1 MGFDWRAF
9 AEGFATTAAANI
21 KEKKK
26 EARKYELEQEQLAKD
41 NIMKISR
48 RNSVVN
54 EVLGLTSYLEDQGVS
69 IAQMQAAIAS
79 GPQAIQDLATKVR
92 AGVEANGGQKLSDTE
107 VDMIIKLPEGF
118 QPLDMDMDEYVRKT
132 YGLGLETKGAT
143 AEKPDIGFFDRLTG
157 DSAMMRSKYK
167 LGSEIIYDGYTAE
180 DINMLARQQE
190 YEALQPSTYA
200 VIADMKRFDLKAK
213 KFVLDSIVTLKKDR
227 EELDP
232 AYKAALATL
241 ETFDER
247 GGLTQLELDLKANPD
262 SANIKQQ
269 IAEYKSAQDKVKSI
283 EMPLYQMVYDDAID
297 TYGLAAFEDLET
309 SMLANV
315 GEEYVESIRELLF
328 PTMKQTSEVIDTGSA
343 VDAATIEALG
353 EVPKTKKI
361 FEDIEFTVTK
371 SDSDGNPIE
380 VKTDGGNTYT
390 PESEGWDVLVQHLQK
405 EETPIGPVEE
415 QALKRL
421 DLEEIDTTEN
431 VAISEPK
438 TEDPV
443 EKKVELEPPEQKREV
458 EDVVETAEEMGV
470 RKAAEYMDRD
480 KVTFEEWEEMGPNA
494 RKLLGL
500 PTSKVGAQ
508 NATEN
513 GFIELPKGKVKRE
526 TIAARM
532 AELEPGSKKITSVRE
547 KIKRIF
553 PNTTDEEI
561 ETGMDTGTIT
571 ELDLSVMADF
581 GEDIFKYMQEQGLD
595 ENADTFD
602 IMRALSEWADANN
615 KRLPYNMGFL
625 TVQFQKA
632 FRG

>member
-21 KEKKK
+21 KEKKR

-54 EVLGLTSYLEDQGVS
+54 EVLGITSYLEDQGVS
-69 IAQMQAAIAS
+69 TAQMQAAIAS
-79 GPQAIQDLATKVR
+79 GPQAIQDLSTKVR
-92 AGVEANGGQKLSDTE
+92 AAVEANGGRKLSDTE
-107 VDMIIKLPEGF
+107 VDMIIKMPEGF
-118 QPLDMDMDEYVRKT
+118 KPLDMDMDQYVRKT

-143 AEKPDIGFFDRLTG
+143 AEEPDIGFFDRLTG

-190 YEALQPSTYA
+190 YEAIQPSTYA
-200 VIADMKRFDLKAK
+200 TIADLKRFDLKAK

-232 AYKAALATL
+232 EYKAALATL
-241 ETFDER
+241 ETLDER
-247 GGLTQLELDLKANPD
+247 GGLTQLRSDLETSPD
-262 SANIKQQ
+262 NANIKQQ
-269 IAEYKSAQDKVKSI
+269 IAEYEAAQNKVKSI

-315 GEEYVESIRELLF
+315 GEEYVENLRELLF
-328 PTMKQTSEVIDTGSA
+328 PTMKQTIGTGSA

-353 EVPKTKKI
+353 EVPTEPKKI

-371 SDSDGNPIE
+371 SDSEGNPLE

-390 PESEGWDVLVQHLQK
+390 PESEGWDVLVQHLEK
-405 EETPIGPVEE
+405 KETPVGPVEE
-415 QALKRL
+415 QALKKL
-421 DLEEIDTTEN
+421 NLEKIDTTES

-438 TEDPV
+438 EEDPV
-443 EKKVELEPPEQKREV
+443 EEKVELEPPEQKREV

-480 KVTFEEWEEMGPNA
+480 RISFEEWEEMGPNA

-532 AELEPGSKKITSVRE
+532 AELEPGDAVRSLRD
-547 KIKRIF
+547 KTKQLF
-553 PNTTDEEI
+553 SATDEEI
-561 ETGMDTGTIT
+561 QEGMDTGTIT
-571 ELDLSVMADF
+571 ELDLSIMSDF

-595 ENADTFD
+595 ENAEAFD

-615 KRLPYNMGFL
+615 KRLPYNTGFL
-625 TVQFQKA
+625 TLQFQKA
-632 FRG
+632 FRR

>member
-9 AEGFATTAAANI
+9 AEGFAETAAANI

-69 IAQMQAAIAS
+69 TAQMQAAIAS

-92 AGVEANGGQKLSDTE
+92 AGVEANGGRKLSDTE
-107 VDMIIKLPEGF
+107 VDMIIKMPEGF
-118 QPLDMDMDEYVRKT
+118 KPLDMDMDQYVRKT

-143 AEKPDIGFFDRLTG
+143 AEEPDIGFFDRLTG

-200 VIADMKRFDLKAK
+200 VIADMKRYDLKAK
-213 KFVLDSIVTLKKDR
+213 KFVLDSIVSLKNDR
-227 EELDP
+227 KELDSE
-232 AYKAALATL
+232 YKTALETL

-247 GGLTQLELDLKANPD
+247 GGLSRLESDLKASPD

-269 IAEYKSAQDKVKSI
+269 IAAYKAAQNKVKSI
-283 EMPLYQMVYDDAID
+283 ETPLYQMVYDDAVD
-297 TYGLAAFEDLET
+297 TYGVSAFEDLET

-315 GEEYVESIRELLF
+315 GEEYVEQMRELLGLQ
-328 PTMKQTSEVIDTGSA
+328 KSDADTDSV
-343 VDAATIEALG
+343 VDTETIEALG
-353 EVPKTKKI
+353 EVPTEPIKI
-361 FEDIEFTVTK
+361 FEDIKFTITK
-371 SDSDGNPIE
+371 SDSEGNPLE

-390 PESEGWDVLVQHLQK
+390 PESEGWDVLVQHLNK
-405 EETPIGPVEE
+405 KETPVGPVEK
-415 QALKRL
+415 QALKTL
-421 DLEEIDTTEN
+421 NLEEIDPTEN
-431 VAISEPK
+431 VVTSEPK
-438 TEDPV
+438 KEDPV
-443 EKKVELEPPEQKREV
+443 EKKVELEPPKQEREV
-458 EDVVETAEEMGV
+458 EDVTETAEEMGI
-470 RKAAEYMDRD
+470 RKAAKFMDRD
-480 KVTFEEWEEMGPNA
+480 RVTFEEWEEMGPNA

-513 GFIELPKGKVKRE
+513 GFIELPQGKVKRE

-532 AELEPGSKKITSVRE
+532 AELEPGSKKVLSLRD
-547 KIKRIF
+547 KLKKLF
-553 PNTTDEEI
+553 PKTTDEEI
-561 ETGMDTGTIT
+561 ETGIDTGTIT
-571 ELDLSVMADF
+571 ELDISVMAEF
-581 GEDIFKYMQEQGLD
+581 GEDIFRYMQEQGLD
-595 ENADTFD
+595 ENAEAFD

-625 TVQFQKA
+625 TIQFQKA
-632 FRG
+632 LRG

>member
-9 AEGFATTAAANI
+9 AEGIATTAAANI

-26 EARKYELEQEQLAKD
+26 EARAYREEQEQLAKD

-48 RNSVVN
+48 RNAVVN
-54 EVLGLTSYLEDQGVS
+54 EVLGLTNYLEDQGVRT
-69 IAQMQAAIAS
+69 AQMQAAIAS
-79 GPQAIQDLATKVR
+79 GSQAIQDLYTKVR
-92 AGVEANGGQKLSDTE
+92 AAVEANGGRKLSDTE
-107 VDMIIKLPEGF
+107 VDMIIKMPEGF
-118 QPLDMDMDEYVRKT
+118 QPLDMDMDQYVRKT

-143 AEKPDIGFFDRLTG
+143 AEEPDIGFFDRLTG

-167 LGSEIIYDGYTAE
+167 LGSEIVYDGYTAE

-190 YEALQPSTYA
+190 YEALQPSTYS
-200 VIADMKRFDLKAK
+200 VIAELERYDLKAK
-213 KFVLDSIVTLKKDR
+213 RFVSDSIDVFISDKLKV
-227 EELDP
+227 DP
-232 AYKAALATL
+232 AYKTARETIQ
-241 ETFDER
+241 TFDER

-269 IAEYKSAQDKVKSI
+269 ITEYKAAQNKVRSVEIPIYKD
-283 EMPLYQMVYDDAID
+283 VYDETID
-297 TYGLAAFEDLET
+297 KYGISAFEDLET

-315 GEEYVESIRELLF
+315 GKEYVEEMRELLF
-328 PTMKQTSEVIDTGSA
+328 PSMKQTSS
-343 VDAATIEALG
+343 VDAETPEALG
-353 EVPKTKKI
+353 EVPTEPKKI

-371 SDSDGNPIE
+371 SDSEGNPLE

-390 PESEGWDVLVQHLQK
+390 PESEGWDVLVQHLEK
-405 EETPIGPVEE
+405 KETPVGPVEE
-415 QALKRL
+415 QALKKL
-421 DLEEIDTTEN
+421 NLEKIDTTES

-438 TEDPV
+438 EEDPV
-443 EKKVELEPPEQKREV
+443 EEKVELEPPEQNREV

-480 KVTFEEWEEMGPNA
+480 RVTFEEWEEMGPNA

-532 AELEPGSKKITSVRE
+532 AELEPGDAVRSLRD
-547 KIKRIF
+547 KTKQLF
-553 PNTTDEEI
+553 GATDEEI
-561 ETGMDTGTIT
+561 QEGMDTGAIT
-571 ELDLSVMADF
+571 ELDLSIMSEF

-595 ENADTFD
+595 ENAEAFD

-615 KRLPYNMGFL
+615 KRLPYNTGFL
-625 TVQFQKA
+625 TLQFQKA
-632 FRG
+632 FRR

>member
-9 AEGFATTAAANI
+9 AEGFAETAAANI
-21 KEKKK
+21 KEKGK
-26 EARKYELEQEQLAKD
+26 EARQYRLDQEQLAKD

-54 EVLGLTSYLEDQGVS
+54 EVLGLTSYLKDQGVS
-69 IAQMQAAIAS
+69 IAQMQAAISS
-79 GPQAIQDLATKVR
+79 GPQAIQDLATKVKT
-92 AGVEANGGQKLSDTE
+92 AVEANAGQKLSDAE

-118 QPLDMDMDEYVRKT
+118 KPLDMDMDEYVRKT

-143 AEKPDIGFFDRLTG
+143 AEKPDISFFDRLTG
-157 DSAMMRSKYK
+157 EAAMMRSKYK

-180 DINMLARQQE
+180 DINTLARQQE
-190 YEALQPSTYA
+190 YEAIQPSTYA
-200 VIADMKRFDLKAK
+200 TIADLKRFDLKAK
-213 KFVLDSIVTLKKDR
+213 KFVLDSIVALKKDR

-232 AYKAALATL
+232 VYKAALKTL
-241 ETFDER
+241 ETLDER
-247 GGLTQLELDLKANPD
+247 GGLTQLQSDLKTSPNN
-262 SANIKQQ
+262 ANIKQQ
-269 IAEYKSAQDKVKSI
+269 IAEYEAAQKKVKSI

-328 PTMKQTSEVIDTGSA
+328 PGIKQASGAIDT
-343 VDAATIEALG
+343 VDAETIEALG
-353 EVPKTKKI
+353 EIPTEPKKI
-361 FEDIEFTVTK
+361 FEDIEFTITK
-371 SDSDGNPIE
+371 SDSEGNPLE

-390 PESEGWDVLVQHLQK
+390 PESEGWDVLVQHLEK
-405 EETPIGPVEE
+405 KETPVGPVEE
-415 QALKRL
+415 QALKKL
-421 DLEEIDTTEN
+421 NLEEIDITEN
-431 VAISEPK
+431 VVISEPK

-443 EKKVELEPPEQKREV
+443 EEKVELEPPEQKREV
-458 EDVVETAEEMGV
+458 EDVVETAEEMGI

-480 KVTFEEWEEMGPNA
+480 RVTFEEWEEMGPNA

-532 AELEPGSKKITSVRE
+532 AELEPGSKKVLSLRD
-547 KIKRIF
+547 KLKRLF
-553 PNTTDEEI
+553 PRTTDEEI

-571 ELDLSVMADF
+571 ELDISIMADF
-581 GEDIFKYMQEQGLD
+581 GEDIFKYIQEQGLD
-595 ENADTFD
+595 ENSSAFD

-615 KRLPYNMGFL
+615 KRLPYNTGFL
-625 TVQFQKA
+625 TIQFQKA
-632 FRG
+632 LRG

>member
-9 AEGFATTAAANI
+9 AEGFAETAAANI

-69 IAQMQAAIAS
+69 TAQMQAAIAS

-92 AGVEANGGQKLSDTE
+92 AGVEANGGRKLSDTE
-107 VDMIIKLPEGF
+107 VDMIIKMPEGF
-118 QPLDMDMDEYVRKT
+118 KPLDMDMDQYVRKT

-143 AEKPDIGFFDRLTG
+143 AEEPDIGFFDRLTG

-200 VIADMKRFDLKAK
+200 VIADMKRYDLKAK
-213 KFVLDSIVTLKKDR
+213 KFVLDSIVSLKNDR
-227 EELDP
+227 KELDSE
-232 AYKAALATL
+232 YKTALETL

-247 GGLTQLELDLKANPD
+247 GGLSRLESDLKASPD

-269 IAEYKSAQDKVKSI
+269 IAAYKAAQNKVKSI
-283 EMPLYQMVYDDAID
+283 ETPLYQMVYDDAVD
-297 TYGLAAFEDLET
+297 TYGVSAFEDLET

-315 GEEYVESIRELLF
+315 GEEYVEQMRELLGLQ
-328 PTMKQTSEVIDTGSA
+328 KSDADTDSV
-343 VDAATIEALG
+343 VDTETIEALG
-353 EVPKTKKI
+353 EVPTEPIKI
-361 FEDIEFTVTK
+361 FEDIKFTITK
-371 SDSDGNPIE
+371 SDSEGNPLE

-390 PESEGWDVLVQHLQK
+390 PESEGWDVLVQHLNK
-405 EETPIGPVEE
+405 KETPVGPVEK
-415 QALKRL
+415 QALKKL
-421 DLEEIDTTEN
+421 NLEEIDPTEN
-431 VAISEPK
+431 VVTSEPK
-438 TEDPV
+438 KEDPV
-443 EKKVELEPPEQKREV
+443 EKMLELEPPKT
-458 EDVVETAEEMGV
+458 DVKIEAPTETAEEMGI
-470 RKAAEYMDRD
+470 RKAALYMDRD
-480 KVTFEEWEEMGPNA
+480 RVTFEEWEEMGPNA

-513 GFIELPKGKVKRE
+513 GFIELPQGKVKRE

-532 AELEPGSKKITSVRE
+532 AELEPGSKKVLSLRD
-547 KIKRIF
+547 KLKKLF
-553 PNTTDEEI
+553 PKTTDEEI
-561 ETGMDTGTIT
+561 ETGIDTGTIT
-571 ELDLSVMADF
+571 ELDISVMAEF
-581 GEDIFKYMQEQGLD
+581 GEDIFRYMQEQGLD
-595 ENADTFD
+595 ENAEAFD

-625 TVQFQKA
+625 TIQFQKA
-632 FRG
+632 LRG

>member
-21 KEKKK
+21 QEKKK
-26 EARKYELEQEQLAKD
+26 EARKYREEQEQLAKD

-69 IAQMQAAIAS
+69 TAQMQAAIAS
-79 GPQAIQDLATKVR
+79 GPQAIQDLSTKVR
-92 AGVEANGGQKLSDTE
+92 AAVEANGGRKLSDTE
-107 VDMIIKLPEGF
+107 VDMIIKMPEGF
-118 QPLDMDMDEYVRKT
+118 QALDMDMDQYVRKT

-143 AEKPDIGFFDRLTG
+143 AEEPDIGFFDRLTG

-190 YEALQPSTYA
+190 YEAIQPSTYA
-200 VIADMKRFDLKAK
+200 VIADLKRYDLQAK
-213 KFVLDSIVTLKKDR
+213 LDLINNIASLKKDKLFEDEEYKTAV
-227 EELDP
+227 EELQ
-232 AYKAALATL
+232 TL
-241 ETFDER
+241 NAR
-247 GGLTQLELDLKANPD
+247 GGLTQFQKDLEKAVEGTERAKIAQESID
-262 SANIKQQ
+262 QYIK
-269 IAEYKSAQDKVKSI
+269 AQNKVESI
-283 EMPLYQMVYDDAID
+283 EMPIYKAIYDNAID
-297 TYGLAAFEDLET
+297 TYGISAFEDLEN
-309 SMLANV
+309 SMLNNV
-315 GEEYVESIRELLF
+315 GKEYVENIRELLF
-328 PTMKQTSEVIDTGSA
+328 PGMKQASSK
-343 VDAATIEALG
+343 L
-353 EVPKTKKI
+353 

-371 SDSDGNPIE
+371 SDSEGNPLE

-390 PESEGWDVLVQHLQK
+390 PESEGWNVLVQHLNK
-405 EETPIGPVEE
+405 EETPETIDTTSAVNEQTTEALGEPPVGPVEE
-415 QALKRL
+415 QALKKL
-421 DLEEIDTTEN
+421 NLEKIDTTES
-431 VAISEPK
+431 VVISEPK
-438 TEDPV
+438 EEDPV
-443 EKKVELEPPEQKREV
+443 EEKVELEPPEQKREV

-480 KVTFEEWEEMGPNA
+480 RVTFEEWEEMGPNA

-532 AELEPGSKKITSVRE
+532 AELEPGDAVRSLRD
-547 KIKRIF
+547 KTKQLF
-553 PNTTDEEI
+553 GATDEEI
-561 ETGMDTGTIT
+561 QEGMDTGTIT
-571 ELDLSVMADF
+571 ELDLSIMSDF

-595 ENADTFD
+595 ENAEAFD

-615 KRLPYNMGFL
+615 KRLPYNTGFL
-625 TVQFQKA
+625 TLQFQKA
-632 FRG
+632 FRR

>member
-9 AEGFATTAAANI
+9 AEGIATTAAANI

-26 EARKYELEQEQLAKD
+26 EARAYREEQEQLAKD

-48 RNSVVN
+48 RNAVVN
-54 EVLGLTSYLEDQGVS
+54 EVLGLTNYLEDQGVS
-69 IAQMQAAIAS
+69 TAQMQAAIAS
-79 GPQAIQDLATKVR
+79 GSQAIQDLYTKVR
-92 AGVEANGGQKLSDTE
+92 AAVEANGGRKLSDTE
-107 VDMIIKLPEGF
+107 VDMIIKMPEGF
-118 QPLDMDMDEYVRKT
+118 QPLDMDMDQYVRKT

-143 AEKPDIGFFDRLTG
+143 AEEPDIGFFDRLTG

-167 LGSEIIYDGYTAE
+167 LGSEIVYDGYTAE

-190 YEALQPSTYA
+190 YEALQPSTYS
-200 VIADMKRFDLKAK
+200 VIAELERYDLKAK
-213 KFVLDSIVTLKKDR
+213 RFVSDSIDVFISDKLKV
-227 EELDP
+227 DP
-232 AYKAALATL
+232 AYKTARETIQ
-241 ETFDER
+241 TFDER

-269 IAEYKSAQDKVKSI
+269 ITEYKAAQNKVRSVEIPIYKD
-283 EMPLYQMVYDDAID
+283 VYDETID
-297 TYGLAAFEDLET
+297 KYGISAFEDLET

-315 GEEYVESIRELLF
+315 GKEYVEEMRELLF
-328 PTMKQTSEVIDTGSA
+328 PSMKQTSS
-343 VDAATIEALG
+343 VDAETPEALG
-353 EVPKTKKI
+353 EVPTEPKKI

-371 SDSDGNPIE
+371 SDSEGNPLE

-390 PESEGWDVLVQHLQK
+390 PESEGWDVLVQHLEK
-405 EETPIGPVEE
+405 KETPVGPVEE
-415 QALKRL
+415 QALKKL
-421 DLEEIDTTEN
+421 NLEKIDTTES

-438 TEDPV
+438 EEDPV
-443 EKKVELEPPEQKREV
+443 EEKVELEPPEQNREV

-480 KVTFEEWEEMGPNA
+480 RVTFEEWEEMGPNA

-532 AELEPGSKKITSVRE
+532 AELEPGDAVRSLRD
-547 KIKRIF
+547 KTKQLF
-553 PNTTDEEI
+553 GATDEEI
-561 ETGMDTGTIT
+561 QEGMDTGAIT
-571 ELDLSVMADF
+571 ELDLSIMSEF

-595 ENADTFD
+595 ENAEAFD
-602 IMRALSEWADANN
+602 IMRALSEWADENN
-615 KRLPYNMGFL
+615 KRLPYNTGFL
-625 TVQFQKA
+625 TLQFQKA
-632 FRG
+632 FRR

>member
-9 AEGFATTAAANI
+9 AEGFAETAAANI

-26 EARKYELEQEQLAKD
+26 EARKYEAEQEQLAKD

-54 EVLGLTSYLEDQGVS
+54 EVLGLTNYLEDQGVS

-79 GPQAIQDLATKVR
+79 GPQAIQDLSTKVR
-92 AGVEANGGQKLSDTE
+92 TAVEANGGRKLSDTE

-118 QPLDMDMDEYVRKT
+118 QALDMDMDQYVRKT

-157 DSAMMRSKYK
+157 EAAMMRSKYK
-167 LGSEIIYDGYTAE
+167 LGSDIIYDGYTAE

-227 EELDP
+227 EELDSE
-232 AYKAALATL
+232 YKAALETL

-247 GGLTQLELDLKANPD
+247 GGLTQLQSDLKTSPNN
-262 SANIKQQ
+262 ANIKQQ
-269 IAEYKSAQDKVKSI
+269 IAEYEAAQKKVKSI

-297 TYGLAAFEDLET
+297 TYGVSAFEDLET

-328 PTMKQTSEVIDTGSA
+328 PGMEQASGATDA
-343 VDAATIEALG
+343 VDAETIEALG
-353 EVPKTKKI
+353 EVPTEPKKI

-371 SDSDGNPIE
+371 SDSEGNPLE

-390 PESEGWDVLVQHLQK
+390 PESEGWDVLVQHLEK
-405 EETPIGPVEE
+405 KETPVGPVEK
-415 QALKRL
+415 QALKTL
-421 DLEEIDTTEN
+421 NLQEIDTAEN
-431 VAISEPK
+431 VVASEVK

-443 EKKVELEPPEQKREV
+443 AKMLELEPPKQKREV
-458 EDVVETAEEMGV
+458 EDVVETAEEMGI

-480 KVTFEEWEEMGPNA
+480 RISFEEWEEMGPNA

-532 AELEPGSKKITSVRE
+532 AELEPGSKKVLSLRD
-547 KIKRIF
+547 KLKRLF
-553 PNTTDEEI
+553 PKTTDEEI

-571 ELDLSVMADF
+571 ELDISVMADF
-581 GEDIFKYMQEQGLD
+581 GEDIFKYMQEQGID

-632 FRG
+632 LRG

>member
-9 AEGFATTAAANI
+9 AEGFAETAAANI

-69 IAQMQAAIAS
+69 TAQMQAAIAS

-92 AGVEANGGQKLSDTE
+92 AGVEANGGRKLSDTE
-107 VDMIIKLPEGF
+107 VDMIIKMPEGF
-118 QPLDMDMDEYVRKT
+118 KPLDMDMDQYVRKT

-143 AEKPDIGFFDRLTG
+143 AEEPDIGFFDRLTG

-200 VIADMKRFDLKAK
+200 VIADMKRYDLKAK
-213 KFVLDSIVTLKKDR
+213 KFVLDSIVSLKNDR
-227 EELDP
+227 KELDSE
-232 AYKAALATL
+232 YKTALETL

-247 GGLTQLELDLKANPD
+247 GGLSRLESDLKASPD

-269 IAEYKSAQDKVKSI
+269 IAAYKAAQNKVKSI
-283 EMPLYQMVYDDAID
+283 ETPLYQMAYDDAVD
-297 TYGLAAFEDLET
+297 TYGVSAFEDLET

-315 GEEYVESIRELLF
+315 GEEYVEQMRELLGLQ
-328 PTMKQTSEVIDTGSA
+328 KSDADTDSV
-343 VDAATIEALG
+343 VDTETIEALG
-353 EVPKTKKI
+353 EVPTEPIKI
-361 FEDIEFTVTK
+361 FEDIKFTITK
-371 SDSDGNPIE
+371 SDSEGNPLE

-390 PESEGWDVLVQHLQK
+390 PESEGWDVLVQHLNK
-405 EETPIGPVEE
+405 KETPVGPVEK
-415 QALKRL
+415 QALKKL
-421 DLEEIDTTEN
+421 NLEEIDPTEN
-431 VAISEPK
+431 VVTSEPK
-438 TEDPV
+438 KEDPV
-443 EKKVELEPPEQKREV
+443 EKMLELEPPKT
-458 EDVVETAEEMGV
+458 DVKIEAPTETAEEMGI
-470 RKAAEYMDRD
+470 RKAALYMDRD
-480 KVTFEEWEEMGPNA
+480 RVTFEEWEEMGPNA

-513 GFIELPKGKVKRE
+513 GFIELPQGKVKRE

-532 AELEPGSKKITSVRE
+532 AELEPGSKKVLSLRD
-547 KIKRIF
+547 KLKKLF
-553 PNTTDEEI
+553 PKTTDEEI
-561 ETGMDTGTIT
+561 ETGIDTGTIT
-571 ELDLSVMADF
+571 ELDISVMAEF
-581 GEDIFKYMQEQGLD
+581 GEDIFRYMQEQGLD
-595 ENADTFD
+595 ENAEAFD

-625 TVQFQKA
+625 TIQFQKA
-632 FRG
+632 LRG

>member
-9 AEGFATTAAANI
+9 AEGIATTAAANI

-26 EARKYELEQEQLAKD
+26 EARAYREEQEQLAKD

-48 RNSVVN
+48 RNAVVN
-54 EVLGLTSYLEDQGVS
+54 EVLGLTNYLEDQGVS
-69 IAQMQAAIAS
+69 TAQMQAAIAS
-79 GPQAIQDLATKVR
+79 GSQAIQDLYTKVR
-92 AGVEANGGQKLSDTE
+92 AAVEANGGRKLSDTE
-107 VDMIIKLPEGF
+107 VDMIIKMPEGF
-118 QPLDMDMDEYVRKT
+118 QPLDMDMDQYVRKT

-143 AEKPDIGFFDRLTG
+143 AEEPDIGFFDRLTG

-167 LGSEIIYDGYTAE
+167 LGSEIVYDGYTAE

-190 YEALQPSTYA
+190 YEALQPSTYS
-200 VIADMKRFDLKAK
+200 VIAELERYDLKAK
-213 KFVLDSIVTLKKDR
+213 RFVSDSIDVFISDKLKV
-227 EELDP
+227 DP
-232 AYKAALATL
+232 AYKTARETIQ
-241 ETFDER
+241 TFDER

-269 IAEYKSAQDKVKSI
+269 ITEYKAAQNKVRSVEIPIYKD
-283 EMPLYQMVYDDAID
+283 VYDETID
-297 TYGLAAFEDLET
+297 KYGISAFENLET

-315 GEEYVESIRELLF
+315 GKEYVEEMRELLF
-328 PTMKQTSEVIDTGSA
+328 PSMKQTSS
-343 VDAATIEALG
+343 VDAETPEALG
-353 EVPKTKKI
+353 EVPTEPKKI

-371 SDSDGNPIE
+371 SDSEGNPLE

-390 PESEGWDVLVQHLQK
+390 PESEGWDVLVQHLEK
-405 EETPIGPVEE
+405 KETPVGPVEE
-415 QALKRL
+415 QALKKL
-421 DLEEIDTTEN
+421 NLEKIDTTES

-438 TEDPV
+438 EEDPV
-443 EKKVELEPPEQKREV
+443 EEKVELEPPEQNREV

-480 KVTFEEWEEMGPNA
+480 RVTFEEWEEMGPNA

-532 AELEPGSKKITSVRE
+532 AELEPGDAVRSLRD
-547 KIKRIF
+547 KTKQLF
-553 PNTTDEEI
+553 GATDEEI
-561 ETGMDTGTIT
+561 QEGMDTGAIT
-571 ELDLSVMADF
+571 ELDLSIMSEF

-595 ENADTFD
+595 ENAEAFD
-602 IMRALSEWADANN
+602 IMRALSEWADENN
-615 KRLPYNMGFL
+615 KRLPYNTGFL
-625 TVQFQKA
+625 TLQFQKA
-632 FRG
+632 FRR

>member
-1 MGFDWRAF
+1 MGFDWREFAAGF
-9 AEGFATTAAANI
+9 AETAAANI

-26 EARKYELEQEQLAKD
+26 EARKYEAEQEQLAKD

-54 EVLGLTSYLEDQGVS
+54 EVLGLTNYLEDQGVS
-69 IAQMQAAIAS
+69 TAQMQAAIAS

-118 QPLDMDMDEYVRKT
+118 QPLDMNMDEYVRKT

-157 DSAMMRSKYK
+157 EAAMMSSKYK
-167 LGSEIIYDGYTAE
+167 LGSDIIYDGYTAE

-190 YEALQPSTYA
+190 YEAIQPSTYA
-200 VIADMKRFDLKAK
+200 TIADLKRFDLKAK

-232 AYKAALATL
+232 AYKAALDTL

-247 GGLTQLELDLKANPD
+247 GGLTQLELDLKTNPD

-269 IAEYKSAQDKVKSI
+269 IAEYKSAQNKVKSI

-315 GEEYVESIRELLF
+315 GEEYVENLRELLF
-328 PTMKQTSEVIDTGSA
+328 PGMKQTIDTGSA
-343 VDAATIEALG
+343 VDAETIEALG
-353 EVPKTKKI
+353 KVPTTKKI
-361 FEDIEFTVTK
+361 FEDIQFTVTK
-371 SDSDGNPIE
+371 SDSEGNPLE
-380 VKTDGGNTYT
+380 VTTDGGNTYT
-390 PESEGWDVLVQHLQK
+390 PESEGWDVLVQHLEK
-405 EETPIGPVEE
+405 KETPIGPVEE
-415 QALKRL
+415 QALKKL
-421 DLEEIDTTEN
+421 NLEEIDTTQN
-431 VAISEPK
+431 VVVSEPK

-443 EKKVELEPPEQKREV
+443 EEKVELEPPEQKREV
-458 EDVVETAEEMGV
+458 EDVVETAEEMGI

-480 KVTFEEWEEMGPNA
+480 RVTFEEWEEMGPNA

-513 GFIELPKGKVKRE
+513 GFIELPQGKVNRE

-532 AELEPGSKKITSVRE
+532 AELEPGSKKVLSLRD
-547 KIKRIF
+547 KLKRLF
-553 PNTTDEEI
+553 PKTTDEEI

-571 ELDLSVMADF
+571 ELDISVMADF
-581 GEDIFKYMQEQGLD
+581 GEDIFKYMQEQGID

-615 KRLPYNMGFL
+615 KRLPYNTGFL

-632 FRG
+632 LRG

>member
-9 AEGFATTAAANI
+9 AEGFAETAAENI
-21 KEKKK
+21 KEKGK
-26 EARKYELEQEQLAKD
+26 EARKYRLEQEQLAKD

-54 EVLGLTSYLEDQGVS
+54 EVLGLTNYLEDQGVS
-69 IAQMQAAIAS
+69 TAQMQAAIAS
-79 GPQAIQDLATKVR
+79 GPQAIQDLSTKVR
-92 AGVEANGGQKLSDTE
+92 TAVKANGGRKLSDTE

-118 QPLDMDMDEYVRKT
+118 QALDMDMDQYVRKT

-157 DSAMMRSKYK
+157 EAAMMRSKYK
-167 LGSEIIYDGYTAE
+167 LGSDIIYDGYTAE

-227 EELDP
+227 EELDNE
-232 AYKAALATL
+232 YKTALETL

-247 GGLTQLELDLKANPD
+247 GGLTQLQSDLKTSPD
-262 SANIKQQ
+262 NANIKQQ
-269 IAEYKSAQDKVKSI
+269 IAEYEAAQKKVKSI

-297 TYGLAAFEDLET
+297 TYGVSAFEDLET

-328 PTMKQTSEVIDTGSA
+328 PGMEQASGAIDA
-343 VDAATIEALG
+343 VDTETIEALG
-353 EVPKTKKI
+353 EVPTEPKKI
-361 FEDIEFTVTK
+361 FEDIQFTVTK
-371 SDSDGNPIE
+371 SDSEGNPLE
-380 VKTDGGNTYT
+380 VTTDGGNTYT
-390 PESEGWDVLVQHLQK
+390 PESEGWDVLVQHLDK
-405 EETPIGPVEE
+405 KETPIGPVEK
-415 QALKRL
+415 QVLKTL
-421 DLEEIDTTEN
+421 NLEEIDTTQN
-431 VAISEPK
+431 VVTSEPK
-438 TEDPV
+438 AEDPV
-443 EKKVELEPPEQKREV
+443 EKKVELEPPKQEREV
-458 EDVVETAEEMGV
+458 EDVTETAEEMGI

-480 KVTFEEWEEMGPNA
+480 RVTFEEWEEMGPNA

-513 GFIELPKGKVKRE
+513 GFIELPQGKVRRE

-532 AELEPGSKKITSVRE
+532 AELEPGSKKVLSLRD
-547 KIKRIF
+547 KLKRLF
-553 PNTTDEEI
+553 PKTTDEEI

-571 ELDLSVMADF
+571 ELDISVMADF
-581 GEDIFKYMQEQGLD
+581 GEDIFKYMQEKGID

-632 FRG
+632 LRG

>member
-9 AEGFATTAAANI
+9 AEGFAETAAENI
-21 KEKKK
+21 KEKGK
-26 EARKYELEQEQLAKD
+26 EARKYRLEQEQLAKD

-54 EVLGLTSYLEDQGVS
+54 EVLGLTNYLEDQGVS

-79 GPQAIQDLATKVR
+79 GPQAIQDLSTKVR
-92 AGVEANGGQKLSDTE
+92 TAVEANGGRKLSDTE

-118 QPLDMDMDEYVRKT
+118 QALDMDMDQYVRKT

-157 DSAMMRSKYK
+157 EAAMMRSKYK
-167 LGSEIIYDGYTAE
+167 LGSDIIYDGYTAE

-227 EELDP
+227 EELDSE
-232 AYKAALATL
+232 YKAALETL

-247 GGLTQLELDLKANPD
+247 GGLTQLQSDLKTSPNN
-262 SANIKQQ
+262 ANIKQQ
-269 IAEYKSAQDKVKSI
+269 IAEYEAAQKKVKSI

-297 TYGLAAFEDLET
+297 TYGVSAFEDLET

-328 PTMKQTSEVIDTGSA
+328 PGMEQASGAIDA
-343 VDAATIEALG
+343 VDAETVEALG
-353 EVPKTKKI
+353 EVPTEPKKI

-371 SDSDGNPIE
+371 SDSEGNPLE

-390 PESEGWDVLVQHLQK
+390 PESEGWDVLVQHLNK
-405 EETPIGPVEE
+405 KETPVGPVEE
-415 QALKRL
+415 QALKKL
-421 DLEEIDTTEN
+421 NLEEIDTTQN
-431 VAISEPK
+431 VVVSEPK

-458 EDVVETAEEMGV
+458 EDVVETAEEMGI

-480 KVTFEEWEEMGPNA
+480 RISFEEWEEMGPNA

-532 AELEPGSKKITSVRE
+532 AELEPGSKKVLSLRD
-547 KIKRIF
+547 KLKRLF
-553 PNTTDEEI
+553 PRTTDEEI

-571 ELDLSVMADF
+571 ELDISVMADF
-581 GEDIFKYMQEQGLD
+581 GEDIFKYMQEQGID

-632 FRG
+632 LRG